1 MGQVVE
7 FKKIE
12 KEPQPK
18 VIGYRISFYTEEE
31 IDVTLMALN
40 VYGDDN
46 VRYTRDTFK
55 ELKLEPLYIKKCLL
69 LMIESG
75 LISVLGVKV
84 INMIIDN
91 IEEITENDY
100 ANEV

>member
-1 MGQVVE
+1 MGQILE
-7 FKKIE
+7 FKPVE
-12 KEPQPK
+12 KKVQPK
-18 VIGYRISFYTEEE
+18 VIGHRISFYSEEE

-46 VRYTRDTFK
+46 VRYTRYTFK

-69 LMIESG
+69 LMVESG
-75 LISVLGVKV
+75 LISTLGIKA
-84 INMIIDN
+84 INMIIAN

-100 ANEV
+100 ANEI

>member
-1 MGQVVE
+1 MGQVIE

-12 KEPQPK
+12 SELHPK
-18 VIGYRISFYTEEE
+18 VIGHRISFYTEEE

-40 VYGDDN
+40 VYGDDK

-100 ANEV
+100 ANEI